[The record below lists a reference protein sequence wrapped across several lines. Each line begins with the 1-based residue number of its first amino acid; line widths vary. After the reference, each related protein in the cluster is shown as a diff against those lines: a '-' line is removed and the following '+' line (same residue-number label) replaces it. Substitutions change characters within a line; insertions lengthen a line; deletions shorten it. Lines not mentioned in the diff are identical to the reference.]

1 MFKSKR
7 GLRDSGGSRF
17 SITNII
23 NLTLRLLQ
31 LIFALAVVGLYAQD
45 LNKARKENK
54 YSDGKWVFATVV
66 GSLSAVTALIFAI
79 IPILISYT
87 TVAILFAWDFI
98 LFILWCGVFG
108 LFGSMYIHANAAY
121 DGGIQRMKNAV
132 WVDLV
137 CLLLWFVTAI
147 MGAVGFWKGR
157 NTRSLHTGRAR
168 V

>member
-1 MFKSKR
+1 M
-7 GLRDSGGSRF
+7 GLRDSNSSRF
-17 SITNII
+17 SIANII
-23 NLTLRLLQ
+23 NLVLRFLE

-45 LNKARKENK
+45 LNKARKEHK

-79 IPILISYT
+79 VPLLISYT
-87 TVAILFAWDFI
+87 AVAILFAWDCV

-108 LFGSMYIHANAAY
+108 LFGSMYIHAKPEMDA
-121 DGGIQRMKNAV
+121 GIQRMKNAV

-137 CLLLWFVTAI
+137 CLLLWFITTI
-147 MGAVGFWKGR
+147 MGAVGWWKGR
-157 NTRSLHTGRAR
+157 GNRSLHTGRAR